1 MKKSWG
7 QSPEYMERFLAAMH
21 QKKTKAVK
29 PTAKVEEHGC
39 VITQDSTK
47 GIYPKCIRVRR
58 SLRRR

>member
-1 MKKSWG
+1 MKKSRG

-21 QKKTKAVK
+21 QKKTKLKPAVK
-29 PTAKVEEHGC
+29 VEGHGC
-39 VITQDSTK
+39 AVTQDSTK